1 MEQEIVKAYNNIFV
15 VRNKNYEWVV
25 LNINGFEIVP
35 FGKYE
40 WIDAFDSGLCRVRS
54 HGHIRNTCRR

>member
-15 VRNKNYEWVV
+15 VRNKNYEWGV
-25 LNINGFEIVP
+25 LNIDGFEIVP

-40 WIDAFDSGLCRVRS
+40 WIDAFDSGLC
-54 HGHIRNTCRR
+54 